1 MKLLITVLALCTCRA
16 AEERTAMAV
25 LYKNSEQKGQATS
38 LDLVG
43 IVEFSQKGP
52 NANLMVNIN
61 VFTDAEYFADGLHGF
76 HIHQMGRSAYEFS
89 KIPQTAK
96 EITCNFI
103 IVEMALRYTKIFG
116 IFTASF

>member
-89 KIPQTAK
+89 KISSNCQGK
-96 EITCNFI
+96 
-103 IVEMALRYTKIFG
+103 
-116 IFTASF
+116 